1 MRTGVWVG
9 AAMLLVGC
17 ASGTPPPAD
26 SPAARMTAPAH
37 GVDMRVCGAVPQTPD
52 RTLTD
57 RQREA
62 RLHLGLGA
70 GYLREGAHEIALREL
85 RTSLA
90 LDSAVPETHGVMGL
104 LMNALGKYP
113 EARAAYDRALSL
125 APSNPEIHNNYGVFL
140 CSQGELAA
148 ADEHFRCALANP
160 LYSTPEVAYLNA
172 ADCARRAGRSARA
185 RQDLDAA
192 LMIAPDFQSAR
203 LMLAEVQ
210 YESGDALGALRN
222 YRRYANHAAPTA
234 ATLALG
240 VRIARAA
247 GDQDRAASY
256 ALRLRGRFPDS
267 DEAAALESE

>member
-1 MRTGVWVG
+1 MRTLG
-9 AAMLLVGC
+9 LVCTALALAGC
-17 ASGTPPPAD
+17 AAGAGPTPD
-26 SPAARMTAPAH
+26 SAAVRASAPAR
-37 GVDMRVCGAVPQTPD
+37 GVDLRVCGAVPETPD
-52 RTLTD
+52 RTLTE
-57 RQREA
+57 REREA

-85 RTSLA
+85 RASLA
-90 LDSAVPETHGVMGL
+90 LDNGVAETHGVMGL
-104 LMNALGKYP
+104 LLNALGKYP
-113 EARAAYDRALSL
+113 EARAAYNKALSL
-125 APSNPEIHNNYGVFL
+125 APSNPDIHNNYGVFL

-172 ADCARRAGRSARA
+172 ADCAQRAGKSEQAQ
-185 RQDLDAA
+185 QDLDAA

-203 LMLAEVQ
+203 LRLAEVL
-210 YESGDALGALRN
+210 YAKGDAVAALRH
-222 YRRYANHAAPTA
+222 YRRYADRTAPSA

-256 ALRLRGRFPDS
+256 ALVLRDRFPDS
-267 DEAAALESE
+267 EEAAALEME